1 MKRVC
6 VVLVALLLCAP
17 FVFSGGKKEAPAVR
31 PDAPGAVKVL
41 VTTTSS
47 EGYRNMVAELYAR
60 ETGVQ
65 VEFELLPFT
74 AFIEAVEVQLSAGAS
89 DFDVFNVDVPLV
101 ASYAGRGF
109 LLPLDAHFSSND
121 TAKWAESARNAG
133 TFEGELVAP
142 PMRTS
147 TQLLYF
153 NKTLFDR
160 AGVAPPPSDVNR
172 RWTWEQTY
180 NVASAVGRPDEGV
193 WGILFGQWDRPYQ
206 LLPLP
211 QSLGGGDG
219 IGEGGLEVAGRLT
232 NDAWIEAFEFLSRLY
247 ENNVA
252 PRGVEQTQ
260 DAFLAGSAA
269 MIVQGDWLLGLL
281 RNVDFE
287 WGVAPHP
294 YFEDGTP
301 VTPTGSWHWGVSA
314 FSTRPNAAAEFVRA
328 LTVEDAYVVPL
339 IQEGRLVPHEALLN
353 LTFEDALAMNLP
365 FTADALNIIQ
375 YELANTARS
384 RPLSPAFLEWEDLLR
399 TAIRDIVHGAPVRQT
414 LSETERRMDSMFAR
428 YRR

>member
-1 MKRVC
+1 MKRLC
-6 VVLVALLLCAP
+6 FLLVT
-17 FVFSGGKKEAPAVR
+17 FSIVAAFAYAGGKKEVPAAR
-31 PDAPGAVKVL
+31 PDAPGAIKVL

-47 EGYRNMVAELYAR
+47 QEYRDMVAERYER
-60 ETGVQ
+60 ETGVE
-65 VEFELLPFT
+65 VEFELLPFS

-101 ASYAGRGF
+101 ASYASRGL
-109 LLPLDAHFSSND
+109 LLPLDGFFASDD
-121 TAKWAESARNAG
+121 TARWAPSARAAG

-153 NKTLFDR
+153 NRAVFDR
-160 AGVAPPPSDVNR
+160 AGVEPPSAEINR

-180 NVASAVGRPDEGV
+180 DVASRVGRPDEGI

-219 IGEGGLEVAGRLT
+219 IGEDGLEVAGRLT
-232 NDAWIEAFEFLSRLY
+232 NDAWIKAFEFLAKLY

-260 DAFLAGSAA
+260 DAFLGGNAA

-294 YFEDGTP
+294 YFAGGTAY
-301 VTPTGSWHWGVSA
+301 TPTGSWHWGVSA
-314 FSTRPNAAAEFVRA
+314 FSERPNRAGEFVRA

-339 IQEGRLVPHEALLN
+339 VEEGRLVPHEALLN
-353 LTFEDALAMNLP
+353 LTIEDALAMNLP
-365 FTADALNIIQ
+365 YTPDALNIIQ
-375 YELANTARS
+375 YELANTARP

-399 TAIRDIVHGAPVRQT
+399 SAIRDIVNGAPVART
-414 LSETERRMDSMFAR
+414 LTETERRMESMFAR